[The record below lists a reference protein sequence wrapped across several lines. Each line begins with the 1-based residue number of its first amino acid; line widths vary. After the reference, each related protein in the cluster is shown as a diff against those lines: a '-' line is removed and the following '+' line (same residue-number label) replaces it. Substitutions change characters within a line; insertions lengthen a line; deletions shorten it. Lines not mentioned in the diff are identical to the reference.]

1 MFDRMKQKKQRLDDT
16 MEGIRNT
23 VDISTRVT
31 EAKNKTMSWIAS
43 NPEKVVMI
51 FLGSTLALLLGSE
64 LRKNKTEV
72 HVTINMDPVRTKK

>member
-1 MFDRMKQKKQRLDDT
+1 MFDNMKKRKQRMDDT
-16 MEGIRNT
+16 LEGIKNT

-31 EAKNKTMSWIAS
+31 EAKNKTMAWITQ